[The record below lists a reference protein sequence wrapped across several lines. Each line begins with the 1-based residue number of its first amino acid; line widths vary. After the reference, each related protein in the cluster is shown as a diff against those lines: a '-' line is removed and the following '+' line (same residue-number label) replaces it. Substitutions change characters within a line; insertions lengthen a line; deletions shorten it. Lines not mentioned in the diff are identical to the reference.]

1 MIAQGRD
8 LERVAAVRLAT
19 PPQSLMPMIDWPYR
33 LREVVDG
40 GTFVCA
46 GGAQFDGTP
55 LNELDEAGLREI
67 ARRIAASGVRHIAL
81 SSVFSTVNPDPET
94 RAKEILR
101 GELPDASITRST
113 LVGRVGLL
121 ERENATI
128 LNAALLDLAGR
139 VIDGLEEVVAGV
151 GITAPILL
159 SQNDGTVMTLDR
171 ARRFP
176 IFTIASG
183 PTNSM
188 RGAALLT
195 GLDHGVVIDVGG
207 TTSDIGMLQH
217 GFPRE
222 STVAMSLAGVRS
234 NFRMPD
240 VLSMPL
246 GGGTKVTD
254 DGAVVGPESVGFRI
268 MSEARVFGG
277 DTLTFT
283 DVAVASGAAPIGD
296 ATAVRGL
303 PAATVRRAL
312 DIVTDRLTGAIDKA
326 KLTAGDTPVIVVGG
340 GGPLLAALPGFA
352 DVIIP
357 EHAGVANAVG
367 AALGRRPGEHG
378 PEHRRPVLVRER
390 VRAGPRGVHDAVTGG
405 LVGGRGGGLL
415 DAVPDGVLPD
425 EGDLPGRGRRLGADH
440 RGVRRH
446 GSRRD
451 PDREAP
457 RRPGHRD
464 QLQKPAVR
472 VRHHRRGRHPEAR
485 QPEHRPLQAGH
496 QTPGA
501 RLRPEREPRSP
512 RLRPQAEQR
521 RVHPDRRRGQR
532 LRKEQRSLF
541 LAYAATGCAS

>member
-1 MIAQGRD
+1 MPLRVGIDVGGTNTDAVVLDGSRVVAATKAPTSEDVTSGILTALSEVRKAVAVDDVASVFIGTTHFINAIAQGRD

-19 PPQSLMPMIDWPYR
+19 PPQSLMPMIDWPDR

-67 ARRIAASGVRHIAL
+67 ARRIAASGVRNIAL

-94 RAKEILR
+94 RAEEILR
-101 GELPDASITRST
+101 EELPGASITRST

-246 GGGTKVTD
+246 GGGTKVTG

-283 DVAVASGAAPIGD
+283 DVAVAGGAAPIGD
-296 ATAVRGL
+296 ATAVCGL

-367 AALGRRPGEHG
+367 AAFAEAGGEVDRVYTLDG
-378 PEHRRPVLVRER
+378 TTRAAALETAKAEAVERAVAAGADPRSVRII
-390 VRAGPRGVHDAVTGG
+390 DAE
-405 LVGGRGGGLL
+405 
-415 DAVPDGVLPD
+415 DVPLTH
-425 EGDLPGRGRRLGADH
+425 LPGGM
-440 RGVRRH
+440 
-446 GSRRD
+446 
-451 PDREAP
+451 
-457 RRPGHRD
+457 
-464 QLQKPAVR
+464 AVR
-472 VRHHRRGRHPEAR
+472 IKVKAVGPFRDLVTTPEGR
-485 QPEHRPLQAGH
+485 
-496 QTPGA
+496 
-501 RLRPEREPRSP
+501 
-512 RLRPQAEQR
+512 
-521 RVHPDRRRGQR
+521 
-532 LRKEQRSLF
+532 
-541 LAYAATGCAS
+541 